1 MKSGHLPLTV
11 EKAMPGEVRF
21 LTVKEKRNAS
31 PNGCACWRNIA
42 RYNVKTDGPVIR
54 FITLPTFSL
63 FCVCYKPLFHFDGD
77 VFVAEIDSATLLT
90 LMEQAVARSVTF
102 PVWPQGEAPGAA
114 TSPVTFQLEE
124 NLTGPSAF
132 DRSVTGVRAPQ
143 ITVYAPEKPNG
154 VGILVTPGG
163 SYRRVVLDK
172 EGSALAPFFNARGY
186 TLFVMT
192 YRLPAD
198 GHAEGAN
205 APLADVQR
213 AMRTLRARADE
224 WQLDPSRLGVMGFSA
239 GGHAAASLGTR
250 YNEHAYRAIDDIDAV
265 SARPAFM
272 ALVYPVISMHN
283 AVDHPGSRHEL
294 IGDNPDNAQIAHY
307 SLEERATHDSPPGFL
322 LHAIDD
328 PAVKVENSVVM
339 FTALR
344 RLGVPVEMHLFEQG
358 GHGFGIRDAQG
369 LPVSIW
375 PELMMNW
382 IATKV

>member
-1 MKSGHLPLTV
+1 MKTIS
-11 EKAMPGEVRF
+11 
-21 LTVKEKRNAS
+21 ND
-31 PNGCACWRNIA
+31 
-42 RYNVKTDGPVIR
+42 Y
-54 FITLPTFSL
+54 
-63 FCVCYKPLFHFDGD
+63 
-77 VFVAEIDSATLLT
+77 LLQ
-90 LMEQAVARSVTF
+90 LMEEASLRASAF

-114 TSPVTFQLEE
+114 ESRARFTLEE
-124 NLTGPSAF
+124 HHTGPSAF

-143 ITVYAPEKPNG
+143 IVVYAPEEPNG

-192 YRLPAD
+192 YRLPGD

-213 AMRTLRARADE
+213 AMRTLRGRAGE
-224 WQLDPSRLGVMGFSA
+224 WHLDADKLGVLGFSA

-250 YNEHAYRAIDDIDAV
+250 YDEQVYDPQDEIDRL

-272 ALVYPVISMHN
+272 ALVYPVITLHTEI
-283 AVDHPGSRHEL
+283 DHPGSRYEL
-294 IGDNPDNAQIAHY
+294 VGDTPTPLQISHY
-307 SLEERATHDSPPGFL
+307 SLEERVSTDTPPTFL
-322 LHAIDD
+322 LHAVDD

-339 FTALR
+339 FSALR
-344 RLGVPVEMHLFEQG
+344 RIGVPVEMHLFEQG
-358 GHGFGIRDAQG
+358 QHGFGIRDAQG
-369 LPVSIW
+369 LPVSVW
-375 PELMMNW
+375 PDLMMAW